1 MNYHQAL
8 NKIHSQLYMEQL
20 LLKPL
25 SVGRHMFV
33 SGKQDP
39 SRKGIVLALRKQKPC
54 VVTELF
60 KANRRLTH
68 ITIRLTS
75 APHAPCVPVSLTIK
89 CSSFILRP
97 AVPSMTT
104 PFIIYSKM

>member
-68 ITIRLTS
+68 IAIRLTS
-75 APHAPCVPVSLTIK
+75 TVCTARSVRACLTHDQMQLLHSAS
-89 CSSFILRP
+89 CCTEHDDSFHYL
-97 AVPSMTT
+97 
-104 PFIIYSKM
+104 